1 MVTKDDIYNG
11 YFIPAGTTIIG
22 NTWYVFR
29 ITSPWH
35 KMSRLVYPRTI
46 LHDERNYSQPMDFM
60 PERFL
65 NADGTENE
73 AILDPATAAF
83 GYGRR

>member
-22 NTWYVFR
+22 NTWSAIV
-29 ITSPWH
+29 PWRD
-35 KMSRLVYPRTI
+35 SEILRSTRYRTI
-46 LHDERNYSQPMDFM
+46 LHDEQNYSQPMDFI

-73 AILDPATAAF
+73 EVLDPGTAAF